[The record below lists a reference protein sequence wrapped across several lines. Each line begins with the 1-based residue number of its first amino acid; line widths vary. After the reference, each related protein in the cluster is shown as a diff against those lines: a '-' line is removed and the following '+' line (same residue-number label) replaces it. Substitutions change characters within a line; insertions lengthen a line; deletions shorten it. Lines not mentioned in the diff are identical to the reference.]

1 MNVLV
6 NQNLME
12 ACIQRANAIIKER
25 EAAWKK
31 ESVSDEIRTNLAEA
45 AWNIAYNEVRIGL
58 IK

>member
-1 MNVLV
+1 
-6 NQNLME
+6 ME

-25 EAAWKK
+25 EVAWEK
-31 ESVSDEIRTNLAEA
+31 EGVNDEVRSSLAEA

>member
-1 MNVLV
+1 MNVLS

-25 EAAWKK
+25 ETAWEK
-31 ESVSDEIRTNLAEA
+31 EEVSDEVRSSLAEA

>member
-1 MNVLV
+1 MNVLS

-25 EAAWKK
+25 EAAWEK
-31 ESVSDEIRTNLAEA
+31 EGVSDEIRSSLAEA

>member
-1 MNVLV
+1 MNVLS

-25 EAAWKK
+25 ETTWEK
-31 ESVSDEIRTNLAEA
+31 ESVSDEVRSSLAEA

>member
-1 MNVLV
+1 MNVLS

-25 EAAWKK
+25 EATWEK
-31 ESVSDEIRTNLAEA
+31 EGVSDEVRSSLAEA
-45 AWNIAYNEVRIGL
+45 AWNIAYNEIRIGL

>member
-1 MNVLV
+1 MNILV

-25 EAAWKK
+25 ETTWEK
-31 ESVSDEIRTNLAEA
+31 EGVSDEIRSFLAEA
-45 AWNIAYNEVRIGL
+45 AWNIAYNEIRIGL

>member
-1 MNVLV
+1 MNVLS

-12 ACIQRANAIIKER
+12 ACIRRANAIIKER
-25 EAAWKK
+25 EAAWEK
-31 ESVSDEIRTNLAEA
+31 EGVSDEVRSSLADA

>member
-1 MNVLV
+1 MNVLA

-25 EAAWKK
+25 EAAWEK
-31 ESVSDEIRTNLAEA
+31 EGVSDEVRANLAEA
-45 AWNIAYNEVRIGL
+45 AWNIAYNEVRIGI

>member
-1 MNVLV
+1 MNVLI

-25 EAAWKK
+25 ESVWEK
-31 ESVSDEIRTNLAEA
+31 EGVSDEVRASLAEA
-45 AWNIAYNEVRIGL
+45 AWNIAYNEIRIGI

>member
-25 EAAWKK
+25 EAVWEK
-31 ESVSDEIRTNLAEA
+31 EGVSDEVRANLAEA
-45 AWNIAYNEVRIGL
+45 AWNIAYNEVRIGI